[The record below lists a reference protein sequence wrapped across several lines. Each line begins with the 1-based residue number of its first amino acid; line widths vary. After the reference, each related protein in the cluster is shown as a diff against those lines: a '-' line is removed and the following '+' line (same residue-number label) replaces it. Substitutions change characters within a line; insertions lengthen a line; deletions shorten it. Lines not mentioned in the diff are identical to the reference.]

1 MWLKAQDNPNYKI
14 SEKGSYKWNR
24 NIGKE
29 LEIQEREMPE
39 NKKLLQQ
46 LHTLNFILN
55 FSNSVKITQHLKHA
69 VTT

>member
-39 NKKLLQQ
+39 NQKLLQQ
-46 LHTLNFILN
+46 CF
-55 FSNSVKITQHLKHA
+55 K
-69 VTT
+69 

>member
-46 LHTLNFILN
+46 CFND
-55 FSNSVKITQHLKHA
+55 VKSSRGLI
-69 VTT
+69 